1 MVFVTFSS
9 LYSFEQDEL
18 PSFNIPYADKLVHF
32 TFYFVGLVLGSLYV
46 LQLKGQGQVLLR
58 KIGILAFFLILF
70 GIIIEVIQGTM
81 TLHRSG
87 DFFDALANT
96 TGVVL
101 GFIVVFKVFY
111 KQRGLK

>member
-58 KIGILAFFLILF
+58 KIGILAFFLMLF